1 MTKRRILG
9 AKRKIKNNK
18 EIYQKNSPTELNQI
32 KKKSHQGNERKCQTK
47 VIVQVKY
54 EQTKTKKI
62 KERQTKKKI
71 KRKFRKIMNKIKV
84 NKKNRKVI

>member
-1 MTKRRILG
+1 M
-9 AKRKIKNNK
+9 
-18 EIYQKNSPTELNQI
+18 
-32 KKKSHQGNERKCQTK
+32 
-47 VIVQVKY
+47 IVQVKY

-84 NKKNRKVI
+84 NKKNRKVIWYKRKNSKWGLNKRKK